1 MSIKKENKTGMPD
14 QLQSGIENLSGLSM
28 DNVSVH
34 YNSSKPAQL
43 QAQAFTQGTEI
54 HITPDQE
61 KHLPHEAW
69 HVVQQEQGRVRPTVQ
84 MNDNRAINN
93 AQGLEKEADKMG
105 AKAVLPNPPHKPN
118 T

>member
-1 MSIKKENKTGMPD
+1 MFTKKENKTGMPD

-43 QAQAFTQGTEI
+43 QAQAYGQGSEI

-69 HVVQQEQGRVRPTVQ
+69 HVVQHKEGRVHPTVQ
-84 MNDNRAINN
+84 MNANSPINDDK
-93 AQGLEKEADKMG
+93 GLEKEADRMG
-105 AKAVLPNPPHKPN
+105 TQATSQTPS
-118 T
+118 